1 MKFTDEELAVLESI
15 PAGKKQELLNF
26 AQFLTDAVHS
36 SDDDSEAKT
45 KIYRKGGWIK
55 GQIWMSDDF
64 NDPLEFVSDREMRV
78 LEAVRDTKS
87 PELQEAAV

>member
-1 MKFTDEELAVLESI
+1 MTFTSEEMAILESI

-26 AQFLTDAVHS
+26 AHFLAGEAHS
-36 SDDDSEAKT
+36 SEHDEETET
-45 KIYRKGGWIK
+45 KICRKGGWVK

-64 NDPLEFVSDREMRV
+64 NDPLEFVSGSEMRV
-78 LEAVRDTKS
+78 LEAVRESKR